1 MFKYK
6 NENSL
11 EKRKENFRNI
21 KENHPNEIPIICEKS
36 KDSKI
41 NKIIKTR
48 YLLKEE
54 FKFAY
59 FMKLIK
65 AKLELKEDE
74 ALFFFIDG
82 KYSLTGQETIKEVY
96 NRYKSDDGFLYVLY
110 GEEKF
115 FG

>member
-1 MFKYK
+1 MFKFK
-6 NENSL
+6 KENSL
-11 EKRKENFRNI
+11 EKRKENYKKI
-21 KENHPNEIPIICEKS
+21 KETHPKEIPIICEKS

-41 NKIIKTR
+41 DKIIKTR

-82 KYSLTGQETIKEVY
+82 KYSLTGQETIKEIY
-96 NRYKSDDGFLYVLY
+96 DKYKSNDGFLYILY